1 MTRSSGNDSPT
12 APRPRGRPRLQA
24 WGPVSPERQQQ
35 PRSARDP
42 GPPYPRQ
49 AGFRAGPA
57 VHHQTGARLA
67 HGANATPAP
76 AGESLKEP
84 PDGVTYPGGGGV
96 PGGRAGWGHLARP
109 ARTHGLEAFAL
120 LLHSLKLNQLQVA
133 EQSAHGGEIP
143 NRPLR
148 PAPGSAKEAACRP
161 AARARTWR
169 DPGSVPGCKGF
180 WEGELPPSRRWGLK
194 EPCWLSISCII
205 NRPQTWRPK
214 GTAFLLI
221 SHSFLAWGTRSGGP
235 L

>member
-1 MTRSSGNDSPT
+1 MRTPGVTRSSGNDSPT

-35 PRSARDP
+35 PRSAREP

-96 PGGRAGWGHLARP
+96 PGGRAGWGHLAKP
-109 ARTHGLEAFAL
+109 ARTRGLEAFAS

-148 PAPGSAKEAACRP
+148 LAPGSA
-161 AARARTWR
+161 
-169 DPGSVPGCKGF
+169 
-180 WEGELPPSRRWGLK
+180 
-194 EPCWLSISCII
+194 
-205 NRPQTWRPK
+205 
-214 GTAFLLI
+214 
-221 SHSFLAWGTRSGGP
+221 
-235 L
+235 